1 MARTLPFATP
11 TTPRRLDRAVECA
24 ETTHGAVRA
33 PELQCPSVAKAKL
46 VKTKKRCCKSGPRC
60 KRCPVVCKRLE
71 KKGLAE
77 RLELRVY
84 LVSAGVTKKQLKA
97 ARAR

>member
-1 MARTLPFATP
+1 M
-11 TTPRRLDRAVECA
+11 
-24 ETTHGAVRA
+24 
-33 PELQCPSVAKAKL
+33 AKL
-46 VKTKKRCCKSGPRC
+46 VKTKRRCCKSGPRC

-71 KKGLAE
+71 KQGFAE

-84 LVSAGVTKKQLKA
+84 KVAGTVTKKQLKA